1 MENVK
6 YIRSEENEYVIDL
19 YFKISDGLADL
30 ICKKCGKKV
39 FRFNFDKNNQ
49 FCYTISRTKKYED
62 IKNSMVETIEKIS
75 NEGDE
80 EHFFNHLI
88 TDNGQDRSPREIHDL
103 MSSEYGLAD
112 ISKDGDENTDT
123 GDADLEWWT
132 AHFFIQFGSRLFNE
146 DISASDGD
154 GMIWAAAGESE
165 VSDYLDVLDSI
176 DKIIVVDDVRKYGPE
191 DIKKMYDELD
201 SNK

>member
-1 MENVK
+1 MNPEREKTMRKIDIDHAVSFTGH
-6 YIRSEENEYVIDL
+6 RPERLDMSEAV
-19 YFKISDGLADL
+19 
-30 ICKKCGKKV
+30 V
-39 FRFNFDKNNQ
+39 Q
-49 FCYTISRTKKYED
+49 
-62 IKNSMVETIEKIS
+62 
-75 NEGDE
+75 
-80 EHFFNHLI
+80 
-88 TDNGQDRSPREIHDL
+88 
-103 MSSEYGLAD
+103 
-112 ISKDGDENTDT
+112 
-123 GDADLEWWT
+123 EWWT